1 MNFET
6 TPPFP
11 LLLNQKPYISATF
24 NLKTLHFCYFLLSF
38 NPPFYILKPLVYKDF
53 ASYLE
58 RETKSRTFSSCI
70 TTHNLFR
77 KSRKP
82 LYSKVFGFFF

>member
-6 TPPFP
+6 TP
-11 LLLNQKPYISATF
+11 
-24 NLKTLHFCYFLLSF
+24 HFCYFLLSF

-70 TTHNLFR
+70 ALKSLILSYFDLLGYREYKSWTSSTTYCGKN
-77 KSRKP
+77 K
-82 LYSKVFGFFF
+82 YC